1 MVTAVLFDLYETLVT
16 ERHTTPVRASS
27 LGERLG
33 LDAAAFREAWNPQR
47 VRVIC
52 GEMSFAAALLE
63 IGAMLGRRLD
73 AALIRDLSAER
84 RVEKAALLQRFD
96 PVAFEVLRGLRNRG
110 CRLAVI
116 SNCFAED
123 VAAWPRFPAAECFD
137 TSVFSFEVGSAKPEP
152 HIYLEAAR
160 RLEVEPSECV
170 AIEDSDAGILAASRA
185 GMLALLVP
193 DLKIPSGQ
201 AIAAAFRVLGSLTEA
216 CHVISTLIENG
227 KSAG

>member
-96 PVAFEVLRGLRNRG
+96 PVAFEVLRRLRNRG

-152 HIYLEAAR
+152 HIYLEAMQ
-160 RLEVEPSECV
+160 RLGVEGPNAVFIGDGGDDELLGAERV
-170 AIEDSDAGILAASRA
+170 GLQAAQAAWFRGDLAGLPPHIPRLSSWPAVLKLVTA
-185 GMLALLVP
+185 G
-193 DLKIPSGQ
+193 
-201 AIAAAFRVLGSLTEA
+201 
-216 CHVISTLIENG
+216 
-227 KSAG
+227 